1 MSYTNHML
9 LVGNTD
15 GNASAFDEVWNIQL
29 MYYAVGHRD
38 RTGKLTFPCTG
49 LFKLG
54 QYTFAR

>member
-1 MSYTNHML
+1 ML
-9 LVGNTD
+9 LVGYAD